1 VSVTCST
8 KASRGSAKA
17 NRHPTRRHPTGNPR
31 LDGKVERSHRIDA
44 EEFYRMLSGVVIDDT
59 KLFNEKLQEIGSVLQ
74 PPASRSFRRPDAL

>member
-1 VSVTCST
+1 M
-8 KASRGSAKA
+8 
-17 NRHPTRRHPTGNPR
+17 
-31 LDGKVERSHRIDA
+31 ERSHRIDA